1 LREGPDLLGFFGFAG
16 CSFGSGSFSSL
27 GGRSFFSLAAFEE
40 LALPLGQ
47 RLFRSLGGAGGALVA
62 GDEALSN
69 GVGNNAGEQVYGAD
83 GVVVAR
89 DREVNFV
96 GIAVGVQDGNNR
108 DVQLLGFVDSKVFL
122 LGVNN
127 PQNRRGLGQVA
138 DTTEVGLKLG
148 EFALEEQ
155 ELLLGVTGAGDVL
168 EVDLFEFL
176 HALDTLGD
184 SLEVGEHTAQPTLVH
199 VRLANAGS
207 LLGNCFLS
215 LLLGADEQDGA
226 AVGDSSLD
234 ELVGAVDVGQR
245 LLEVNDVD
253 AVALR
258 EDEALH
264 LR

>member
-1 LREGPDLLGFFGFAG
+1 MWAAILSDAPDAVSGLREGPDLIGCFGFAG
-16 CSFGSGSFSSL
+16 CSFRSLGSL

-69 GVGNNAGEQVYGAD
+69 GVGNNAGEQVDGAD

-127 PQNRRGLGQVA
+127 PQNRRGPWSGCGYHRGWTQA
-138 DTTEVGLKLG
+138 W
-148 EFALEEQ
+148 
-155 ELLLGVTGAGDVL
+155 
-168 EVDLFEFL
+168 
-176 HALDTLGD
+176 
-184 SLEVGEHTAQPTLVH
+184 
-199 VRLANAGS
+199 
-207 LLGNCFLS
+207 
-215 LLLGADEQDGA
+215 
-226 AVGDSSLD
+226 
-234 ELVGAVDVGQR
+234 
-245 LLEVNDVD
+245 
-253 AVALR
+253 
-258 EDEALH
+258 
-264 LR
+264 